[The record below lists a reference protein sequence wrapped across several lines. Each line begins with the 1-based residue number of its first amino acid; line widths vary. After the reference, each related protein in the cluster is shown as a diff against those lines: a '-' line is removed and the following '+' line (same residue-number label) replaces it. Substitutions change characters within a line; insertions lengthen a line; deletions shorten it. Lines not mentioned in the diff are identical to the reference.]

1 MNIIIQNRSINIIMY
16 NQILL
21 QSKKELIIYKK
32 NKKKNFQI

>member
-1 MNIIIQNRSINIIMY
+1 MY

-32 NKKKNFQI
+32 NKKKFPNLTLLYNVKLYFTY